1 MKTLGGKYARID
13 DLIEGLR
20 KDVAGLNQEVKLGRG
35 NQSWLTAEKNKASK
49 KVQDQ
54 IKQIQREVELE
65 LIQQRAEAN
74 DMIRPSD
81 KYGARSYH
89 AQMAQALAQ
98 GKNSE
103 QLIDAFKNLD
113 REQQQYKNEYIRI
126 FGNRIDSDN
135 NISWQQTV
143 ESAMTPEEQEQHAI
157 FKEVE
162 EFRGFVPTLNA
173 HIENQVVNAMDG
185 GEKSEHNLPVVDLFT
200 DCRGTVEKRVTEVKI
215 NPIKD

>member
-1 MKTLGGKYARID
+1 MMMNKLSGKYSQID

-20 KDVAGLNQEVKLGRG
+20 QTVADLNQEVKLGRG
-35 NQSWLTAEKNKASK
+35 NESWLINEKNKASL
-49 KVQDQ
+49 KVQDKIRQ
-54 IKQIQREVELE
+54 LQREVELE
-65 LIQQRAEAN
+65 LIQRRAEAN
-74 DMIRPSD
+74 DLVKPSD
-81 KYGARSYH
+81 KFAARSYH

-143 ESAMTPEEQEQHAI
+143 ESAMTPEEQEQHKV

-162 EFRGFVPTLNA
+162 EFRGFVPTLDA
-173 HIENQVVNAMDG
+173 HIESSVVNSMSG
-185 GEKSEHNLPVVDLFT
+185 EEKSEHHLPVVDLFV
-200 DCRGTVEKRVTEVKI
+200 DCRETVEKRLKE
-215 NPIKD
+215 